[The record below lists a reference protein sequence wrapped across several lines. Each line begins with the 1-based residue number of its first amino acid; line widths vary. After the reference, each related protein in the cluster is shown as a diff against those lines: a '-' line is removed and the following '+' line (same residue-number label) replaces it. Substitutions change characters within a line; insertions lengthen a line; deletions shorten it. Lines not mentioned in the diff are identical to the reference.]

1 MIVPEISRSMLKNAT
16 VLGLFAI
23 VTVGAVTL
31 LQQGT
36 AERIQA
42 AERAAQVR
50 ALGEILP
57 TGSYDNHLLDDSV
70 LVQDRLLGNRSPLP
84 AYIAIKDGR
93 PSAVILQAI
102 APDGY
107 SGAIHL
113 LVGIHADGRVAG
125 VRVIGHRETPGL
137 GDKIEL
143 AKSPWI
149 RSFDGKSLTNPAA
162 DGWAVK
168 KDRGEFDQFAGATI
182 TPRAVIGAVHRAL
195 QYFDAHK
202 AELLAAEG
210 ATADAAGNALE
221 GRSEPDE
228 ATVHSRAG
236 SADTRDELRTTEPAA
251 KPQGDQP

>member
-228 ATVHSRAG
+228 VTVHSRAG
-236 SADTRDELRTTEPAA
+236 SAATRDELRTTEPAA

>member
-149 RSFDGKSLTNPAA
+149 RSFEGKSLTNPAA

-182 TPRAVIGAVHRAL
+182 TPRAVVGAVHRAL

-221 GRSEPDE
+221 GRSEPDKV
-228 ATVHSRAG
+228 TVHSRAG
-236 SADTRDELRTTEPAA
+236 SAATRDELRTTEPAA